1 MDGVHIYIYS
11 LHAKGRRDIGRGC
24 RRSRL
29 EGGRQRCVEI
39 IKPVDLWPFHEF
51 ARYLLGSSVVP
62 LVFSSVSDIRRI
74 RRLKPISLSLSFSLS
89 PPLKVQSPE
98 VGVQRSTVF
107 HLHPLISF
115 ALDTLCPSHFLPLSF
130 CLSFPTPPHHSSAY
144 TPCSTSVSY
153 SSSLSSSSSSSV
165 SSPASTYLPL
175 STALLSGAAPSRVH
189 PIPGFN

>member
-1 MDGVHIYIYS
+1 MGV
-11 LHAKGRRDIGRGC
+11 G
-24 RRSRL
+24 RL

-74 RRLKPISLSLSFSLS
+74 RRLKPISLSPSLSLS

-107 HLHPLISF
+107 HLHPLIPF
-115 ALDTLCPSHFLPLSF
+115 ALDTLCPSLS
-130 CLSFPTPPHHSSAY
+130 LSFPTPPHHSSAY
-144 TPCSTSVSY
+144 APTSVSY
-153 SSSLSSSSSSSV
+153 SSSLSSSSSSF

-189 PIPGFN
+189 PIPGFNWDINKVCLALPFGQS

>member
-1 MDGVHIYIYS
+1 M
-11 LHAKGRRDIGRGC
+11 
-24 RRSRL
+24 
-29 EGGRQRCVEI
+29 EI

-74 RRLKPISLSLSFSLS
+74 RRLKPISLSTPESSESRGRRSTIHSFPSPSPDPFRSGHPLSLS
-89 PPLKVQSPE
+89 
-98 VGVQRSTVF
+98 
-107 HLHPLISF
+107 
-115 ALDTLCPSHFLPLSF
+115 LS
-130 CLSFPTPPHHSSAY
+130 LSFPTPPHHSSAY
-144 TPCSTSVSY
+144 APCSVSY
-153 SSSLSSSSSSSV
+153 SSSLSSSSSSF

>member
-1 MDGVHIYIYS
+1 M
-11 LHAKGRRDIGRGC
+11 
-24 RRSRL
+24 
-29 EGGRQRCVEI
+29 EI

-74 RRLKPISLSLSFSLS
+74 RRLKPISLS

-107 HLHPLISF
+107 HLHPLIPF
-115 ALDTLCPSHFLPLSF
+115 ALDTLCPSLSLS
-130 CLSFPTPPHHSSAY
+130 LSFPTPPHHSSAY
-144 TPCSTSVSY
+144 APCSVSY
-153 SSSLSSSSSSSV
+153 SSSLSSSSSSF